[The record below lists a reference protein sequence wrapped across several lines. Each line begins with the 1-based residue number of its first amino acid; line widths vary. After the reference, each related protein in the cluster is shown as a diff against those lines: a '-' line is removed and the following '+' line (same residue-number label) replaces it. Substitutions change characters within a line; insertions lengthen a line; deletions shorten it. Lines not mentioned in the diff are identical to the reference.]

1 MKAQR
6 MCRAAGRNASSG
18 SVKASDEC
26 LPARMG
32 ANSLISKL
40 ELRSAQCTMGGR
52 LDYWEFF
59 VDGLPLKERL
69 SFANYD
75 ALHNQPEATKAPGS
89 PSPNQ
94 VLKLTAYMQSHLEQ
108 LNPGR
113 KYGDIIKESLIK
125 YAPTRLG
132 YGSAVEQQE
141 VLQELLLQGQPPQ
154 VQKRCRLFVCR
165 LPKCTCHHIS
175 AVIER
180 VDDLFV
186 WRDFWSEAVWVGETV
201 ELGGG
206 PFYFDK
212 SSYSQVLQSVL

>member
-1 MKAQR
+1 MQAT
-6 MCRAAGRNASSG
+6 
-18 SVKASDEC
+18 
-26 LPARMG
+26 
-32 ANSLISKL
+32 SLISKL
-40 ELRSAQCTMGGR
+40 ELRPAQCFVGGR

-69 SFANYD
+69 SFVNYD
-75 ALHNQPEATKAPGS
+75 TLHNEPEATKASGS
-89 PSPNQ
+89 PSGNQ
-94 VLKLTAYMQSHLEQ
+94 VLKLTAYMKSREEQ

-113 KYGDIIKESLIK
+113 RYSDIVKQGIKHV
-125 YAPTRLG
+125 PTRLG
-132 YGSAVEQQE
+132 YGSAIEQQE

-154 VQKRCRLFVCR
+154 VQKRCRLFVCY
-165 LPKCTCHHIS
+165 KCTCHHIS

-206 PFYFDK
+206 PFFFDK
-212 SSYSQVLQSVL
+212 CSYSQVVQQAL